1 MQQKVTV
8 PAFSSTSLGLPLC
21 TLSLLFSSALLFC
34 QLYFPYLPPESAFF
48 FFPLPL
54 SFFPSPTALCHW
66 LTITVSVDM
75 CIGAALIMRGLHPIL
90 SQFAFS
96 LNKDWARGTMGN
108 GVDRS
113 VGVGGCTGSFLQ
125 EPWQKLLCCFCCFP
139 PTKKK
144 WSITMKEYYRF
155 ACSQKPIPH
164 LWTWIKN
171 PNTGEISFECLTKEG
186 GENVRERVNRRWGVW

>member
-90 SQFAFS
+90 SQFVFS

-113 VGVGGCTGSFLQ
+113 VGAGGWEWGGAQAHFCKSRDKSCCVAFAA
-125 EPWQKLLCCFCCFP
+125 PPPPQK
-139 PTKKK
+139 KVK
-144 WSITMKEYYRF
+144 
-155 ACSQKPIPH
+155 H
-164 LWTWIKN
+164 N
-171 PNTGEISFECLTKEG
+171 N
-186 GENVRERVNRRWGVW
+186 ERIL